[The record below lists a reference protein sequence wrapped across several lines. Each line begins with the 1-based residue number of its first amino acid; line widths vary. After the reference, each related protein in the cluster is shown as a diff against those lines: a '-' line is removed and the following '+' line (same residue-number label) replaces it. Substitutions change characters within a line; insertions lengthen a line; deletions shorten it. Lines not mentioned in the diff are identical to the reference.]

1 MGTYIKGINGRF
13 TGKVGSTVGSQWKGI
28 SVMKSLPDFSNHK
41 ASKKQLAHRAKFRLA
56 TKFLQPLYPVIQL
69 GFKNQDSLKSPQNA
83 AMSELMKYTIEG
95 EYPDYKVNLNNL
107 VLAVGSLKGTNRP
120 SVEAN
125 GEEVV
130 FTWRYN
136 ASSDEMFK
144 DNGVILVAIAEGYYP
159 EYTIGQNVRS
169 EGTASMYLPDAP
181 PGTVVHC
188 YIAFAA
194 MDDTNRVSNSV
205 HAGTVIIPEEG

>member
-28 SVMKSLPDFSNHK
+28 SVMKSLPDFSNYK
-41 ASKKQLAHRAKFRLA
+41 ASEKQLAHRAKFRLA

-69 GFKNQDSLKSPQNA
+69 GLKNQDSLRSPQNI
-83 AMSELMKYTIEG
+83 AMSELLKYTIEG
-95 EYPDYKVNLNNL
+95 EYPDYKVNLDNL
-107 VLAVGSLKGTNRP
+107 VIAVGPLKATNRP

-136 ASSDEMFK
+136 ASNDELFA

-159 EYTIGQNVRS
+159 EYSICKNIRS

-181 PGTVVHC
+181 AGTVVHC
-188 YIAFAA
+188 YIIFAA

-205 HAGTVIIPEEG
+205 HAGTVIIPE